1 MSARERALVKM
12 ACDLVDKEAGRLM
25 KTVCLGC
32 GLCRTPCIL
41 HPRAN
46 TRILRP
52 APAASR
58 CCGRI

>member
-32 GLCRTPCIL
+32 GLCRTV
-41 HPRAN
+41 HP
-46 TRILRP
+46 
-52 APAASR
+52 ASYTLEPTHAF
-58 CCGRI
+58 